1 MASTPKITNR
11 LDDPSTDTLTFTIS
25 GVDVSIVNA
34 IRRTIMADIPTAV
47 FITSPHEESRAVV
60 YSNTSKLNNELL
72 LQRLS
77 CVPIHANPSEIDAM
91 KNYLLELNVENLS
104 DTIRIVTTEDF
115 RIKNTTTDT
124 YIKESEVHKLFPPDP
139 LTSCYIDLVRLCPK
153 VTAAIP
159 GEKVHFT
166 CEFSVSTAAV
176 SGMFNVASTCS
187 YGYTVDTAKQQL
199 KLDEL
204 AAKWGADGLDVDFER
219 KNWLLLDGRRCT
231 IENSFDF
238 ILQSIGVYSNMELV
252 RIACEVLE
260 RRLAEDTNEMPVM
273 SAPSTMDHAFDIT
286 VAGKYTVGKILEH
299 YLYALFFEGDASL
312 TFCGFKMMH
321 PHDNHGILRIAF
333 KENVDVSV
341 VHAYVKRASEAAIE
355 ALAAIRGAF
364 SASREK

>member
-11 LDDPSTDTLTFTIS
+11 LDDPSTDTLTFTVS
-25 GVDVSIVNA
+25 GVNVSVVNA
-34 IRRTIMADIPTAV
+34 IRRTIIADIPTAV
-47 FITSPHEESRAVV
+47 FITSPHEESKAVV

-77 CVPIHANPSEIDAM
+77 CIPIYASPSEIDAM

-115 RIKNTTTDT
+115 RIKDTTTDI

-139 LTSCYIDLVRLCPK
+139 FTSCYIDVVRLCPK
-153 VTAAIP
+153 VAAAIP
-159 GEKVHFT
+159 GEKVHLT

-187 YGYTVDTAKQQL
+187 YGYSVDTAKQQL
-199 KLDEL
+199 QLAEL
-204 AAKWGADGLDVDFER
+204 EAKWGADGLDVEFER

-231 IENSFDF
+231 IDDSFDF
-238 ILQSIGVYSNMELV
+238 ILQTLGVYSNMELV
-252 RIACEVLE
+252 RMACEVLE
-260 RRLAEDTNEMPVM
+260 RQFEGIKDMPVIA
-273 SAPSTMDHAFDIT
+273 APSTMDHAFDIT
-286 VAGKYTVGKILEH
+286 VAGKYTIGKILEH
-299 YLYALFFEGDASL
+299 YLYTLFFEGDASL

-321 PHDNHGILRIAF
+321 PHDNHGILRLAF

-341 VHAYVKRASEAAIE
+341 VHAYIKRASEAAVDT
-355 ALAAIRGAF
+355 LAAIRGF
-364 SASREK
+364 FQQASK